1 MRTKN
6 LNYVGRQAILDK
18 DNKIFAYEI
27 LYRENFSDDTANVE
41 DNKEATAKVLIN
53 LFNNIG
59 IETIVGDKKAFI
71 NVDDSILI
79 CHFENLVKPEKIIF
93 EILENTEV
101 NDKIIERVKQLKFSG
116 FQLALDDFVM
126 ERGTKYLIEFA
137 DYIKVDV
144 LNTTESQLQEIIKE
158 AEKHNVKLLAEKV
171 EDQATYERFLN
182 LGFEYFQGFY
192 FAKPKI
198 FVNKKLTPYEVTLIK
213 IFNELN
219 KEHPDLK
226 RVEEFIKGDVKLNYN
241 LLRFINSAF
250 FSFSREIVSIR
261 HAISILGIEKLKIWI
276 TLILYTNEFDS
287 DVENNPLFDLA
298 LVRGKMLEEL
308 VLKRIRDLVYAGEAY
323 LVGTLSLID
332 VILGQRKEDIINELH
347 LSEEIRDAL
356 LHNKGLLGELLT
368 AIELYEIDDFD
379 GVQYILNSHDF
390 SLTDLFE
397 AEESAIKYA
406 EKMKKLL
413 VENK

>member
-1 MRTKN
+1 MKTTN

-18 DNKIFAYEI
+18 NSKIFAYEV
-27 LYRENFSDDTANVE
+27 LYRENIADDNANVN
-41 DNKEATAKVLIN
+41 DNREATAKILIN

-59 IETIVGDKKAFI
+59 IETIVGNKKAFI
-71 NVDDSILI
+71 NVDESILV
-79 CHFENLVKPEKIIF
+79 CQFENLVNPERIVF
-93 EILENTEV
+93 EILESTAV
-101 NDKIIERVKQLKFSG
+101 NEEIIERVKNLKYSG
-116 FQLALDDFVM
+116 FQIALDDFLLDN
-126 ERGTKYLIEFA
+126 ETRYLLEFA

-144 LNTTESQLQEIIKE
+144 LNTPETQLQEIIKE
-158 AEKHNVKLLAEKV
+158 AKKHNIKLLAEKV
-171 EDQATYERFLN
+171 EDEDIYKKYLD
-182 LGFEYFQGFY
+182 LGFEYFQGYF

-219 KEHPDLK
+219 KDQPDLRK
-226 RVEEFIKGDVKLNYN
+226 VEEFIKGDVKLNFN
-241 LLRFINSAF
+241 LLKFINSAF
-250 FSFSREIVSIR
+250 FSFSREILSIR

-308 VLKRIRDLVYAGEAY
+308 ILKKFRDLVYAGEAY

-356 LHNKGLLGELLT
+356 LYNKGLLGELLT
-368 AIELYEIDDFD
+368 AIELYEIDDYD

-397 AEESAIKYA
+397 AEETAIKYA
-406 EKMKKLL
+406 EKMKKFL

>member
-41 DNKEATAKVLIN
+41 DNKEATEKVLIY

-79 CHFENLVKPEKIIF
+79 CPFENLVKPEKIIF

-158 AEKHNVKLLAEKV
+158 AKKHNVKLLAEKV

-219 KEHPDLK
+219 KEYPDLK